1 MRHVPIL
8 VIATTA
14 RLRTLLLLF
23 AATTGGS
30 SSRSAPVSTGAT
42 MACSV
47 KPMKPGAVADKVR
60 EQEMSERHCVS
71 RNQQVNVGYSSQ
83 AAAAALAAMYA
94 QLI

>member
-1 MRHVPIL
+1 
-8 VIATTA
+8 
-14 RLRTLLLLF
+14 
-23 AATTGGS
+23 
-30 SSRSAPVSTGAT
+30 

>member
-1 MRHVPIL
+1 
-8 VIATTA
+8 
-14 RLRTLLLLF
+14 
-23 AATTGGS
+23 
-30 SSRSAPVSTGAT
+30 

-71 RNQQVNVGYSSQ
+71 RNQQVNQQVNVGDSSQ